1 MTHKVDL
8 VVYEQG
14 RRRVIGSAVVDDNG
28 GHLDVSGVVTDDH
41 YKGIL
46 TDQTT
51 LSISFKPVHDGGR
64 IVDHIPEEVQPIT
77 FKGHIPKTD

>member
-1 MTHKVDL
+1 MTHTVDL

-14 RRRVIGSAVVDDNG
+14 RRRVIGSAVVDDSG
-28 GHLDVSGVVTDDH
+28 DDLDISGVVTDEH
-41 YKGIL
+41 YKEVL

-51 LSISFKPVHDGGR
+51 LSVSLKPVHDGGR
-64 IVDHIPEEVQPIT
+64 VVDYVPEEVQPII